1 MTEVEIFAV
10 FEGRN
15 GGDPDSVRVDNLTE
29 RQFGYVKWYE
39 RRHLGRRLVA
49 IVGQEPARKE

>member
-1 MTEVEIFAV
+1 MVQAPEIVIHAV

-15 GGDPDSVRVDNLTE
+15 GGDRDSVRVDNLTE
-29 RQFGYVKWYE
+29 RQLGYVKWYQ

-49 IVGQEPARKE
+49 YVGESKE